1 MRTWSPLAEG
11 TVGRREASTPEQ
23 ILIFTRTFLRMRD
36 VFVHYC
42 SLAHV
47 RRQQLV
53 RAIQSFVR
61 IATLGKNNPSQRV
74 HPEARWPHSKAQ
86 PRHVACLIKVF
97 AGDVPFFVPVGG
109 ETAGN
114 VTASVPVAMLFGAG
128 A

>member
-1 MRTWSPLAEG
+1 M
-11 TVGRREASTPEQ
+11 
-23 ILIFTRTFLRMRD
+23 
-36 VFVHYC
+36 
-42 SLAHV
+42 
-47 RRQQLV
+47 V

-114 VTASVPVAMLFGAG
+114 VTASVPVAMAFDAGPCPAAARCCGGAAAALLSASVAADITG
-128 A
+128 WNMLLLLLLLLR